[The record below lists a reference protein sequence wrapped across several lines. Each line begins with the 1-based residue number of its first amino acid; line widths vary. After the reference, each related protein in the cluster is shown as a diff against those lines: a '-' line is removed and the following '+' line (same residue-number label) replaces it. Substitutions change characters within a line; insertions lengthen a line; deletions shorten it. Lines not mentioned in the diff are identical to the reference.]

1 MAYTVYLSSTLR
13 DLSAERKAVHE
24 ALSGKCVVKQSYDA
38 SETSLIQSCLEDVAA
53 CDLYLLVVGL
63 RYGYVPH
70 DEVANPKSLSI
81 TDSSI
86 DRPSRRTSRVWCS
99 SRAKKKITVA
109 DADSHTKE
117 HDPRLIEE
125 FRRQVGSGKD
135 QRPAAFVKPEDLGYK
150 VAEAFNAL
158 KARREGKSGGLF
170 GSPAKHPVELTTDV
184 VILCTAGTDKALR
197 EAINAQRDARFR
209 ADEMSPDDTQYLLS
223 LDRRIRSARAAGF
236 LVVVEHRSTSHRQA
250 GAHGSRAERH
260 EPAAGQGVRDPGR
273 PRGS

>member
-1 MAYTVYLSSTLR
+1 M
-13 DLSAERKAVHE
+13 
-24 ALSGKCVVKQSYDA
+24 
-38 SETSLIQSCLEDVAA
+38 
-53 CDLYLLVVGL
+53 GL

-81 TDSSI
+81 TDLEYRQAVEKNI
-86 DRPSRRTSRVWCS
+86 SRLVFIKSEEE
-99 SRAKKKITVA
+99 ITVA

-135 QRPAAFVKPEDLGYK
+135 QRPAAFVKPKDLRYK

-184 VILCTAGTDKALR
+184 VILCTAGTDNTLR
-197 EAINAQRDARFR
+197 EAINAQNARFR

-236 LVVVEHRSTSHRQA
+236 LVTRASLPRVTAQA

-260 EPAAGQGVRDPGR
+260 EPAAGQRVRDPGR